1 MVLLVI
7 RTESYRN
14 PYFVLLN
21 LVKVVLV
28 LGGSAALA
36 EDVVPM
42 PDHRVSRSQNVMEAF
57 GEQFK
62 VASRAPAAQAR
73 IFVYRLADSQRPE
86 PVNIYL
92 DGRYH
97 TSLLRGGY
105 SEFCVAQFQ
114 VPVQVAS
121 DDARQMHKGKQA
133 PARWWSLQAGKTLY
147 LRVQEGAD
155 ARASL
160 VNTPE
165 EQAVK
170 ELQSTAQQIHTVSR
184 APLAQPC
191 QEPAPAPLLAE
202 NKAVPPAP
210 ALLLPAVPVAVPKA
224 APAGDYA
231 LRADELFD
239 FGKSTLKPSGRKVI
253 EALARR
259 IQRDFGQPE
268 QIRLVGHSDPIGK
281 DKLNQK
287 LSLER
292 ARTVLREL
300 QSQGVAPHKG
310 FTATGKG
317 AVQLVK
323 TTCGITPRPENKTC
337 NAPNRR
343 VEVAVTGTRR

>member
-1 MVLLVI
+1 M
-7 RTESYRN
+7 
-14 PYFVLLN
+14 
-21 LVKVVLV
+21 
-28 LGGSAALA
+28 ALA
-36 EDVVPM
+36 EELVPM
-42 PDHRVSRSQNVMEAF
+42 PDRSASRSPPAFEAF

-62 VASRAPAAQAR
+62 VAIRAPAAQAR
-73 IFVYRLADSQRPE
+73 IFVYRLPDAKRPE

-114 VPVQVAS
+114 LPVQVAS
-121 DDARQMHKGKQA
+121 DDARQMHKGKLA
-133 PARWWSLQAGKTLY
+133 PAQWWSLQAGKTLF
-147 LRVQEGAD
+147 LKVHEGVD

-160 VNTPE
+160 VNIPA

-170 ELQSTAQQIHTVSR
+170 ELKSTAQQIHTVSR
-184 APLAQPC
+184 APLVQPC
-191 QEPAPAPLLAE
+191 QEPTPSPQLADSNVLPATPPALPVVPVVPAP
-202 NKAVPPAP
+202 
-210 ALLLPAVPVAVPKA
+210 VPKA
-224 APAGDYA
+224 ASAGEYA
-231 LRADELFD
+231 LSADELFD

-253 EALARR
+253 ETLASR

-300 QSQGVAPHKG
+300 QSKGVEPHKG
-310 FTATGKG
+310 FTTSGKG
-317 AVQLVK
+317 AAQLVK
-323 TTCGITPRPENKTC
+323 TTCGKTPRPENKIC

-343 VEVAVTGTRR
+343 VEVTVTGTRR